1 VNRNLA
7 SAQDNPYKFER
18 PLSVSDYY
26 SHRSN
31 DELDYHEDQM
41 AVETHQIDDL
51 KERIDMV
58 DMIAMDDTKLRKRRI
73 EVRPRPRVQRGPKP
87 KINKDFPQFPNFPQ
101 VYENSNNNLRLNTT
115 NKNITETLPPIA
127 QPLTMSKAASTRLRN
142 HNSVRRKIDTLPINL
157 TPGSKKKESKLKI
170 TKVLPPLYDYYDD
183 YYDYNWRERDNPCH
197 NSYYGDRRKV
207 SRNVLASD
215 LGIIAK
221 GGSSGEMKFAVTDLM
236 TTQPLNGVEIEV
248 YNYQQQLMSTATT
261 DAEGFASISLE
272 AKPYLLI
279 AKKDAQ
285 RGYLRL
291 DDGSSLSLS
300 KFDVGGK
307 RIQKGI
313 KGFIYGEHHK

>member
-1 VNRNLA
+1 VFDE
-7 SAQDNPYKFER
+7 QWDEEEDEEE
-18 PLSVSDYY
+18 LSYWDGA
-26 SHRSN
+26 
-31 DELDYHEDQM
+31 D
-41 AVETHQIDDL
+41 
-51 KERIDMV
+51 
-58 DMIAMDDTKLRKRRI
+58 
-73 EVRPRPRVQRGPKP
+73 
-87 KINKDFPQFPNFPQ
+87 
-101 VYENSNNNLRLNTT
+101 
-115 NKNITETLPPIA
+115 
-127 QPLTMSKAASTRLRN
+127 
-142 HNSVRRKIDTLPINL
+142 
-157 TPGSKKKESKLKI
+157 
-170 TKVLPPLYDYYDD
+170 DYYDD

-313 KGFIYGEHHK
+313 KGFIYGERGVWRPGDSLFVMFSINKSFYTFLYSFTSYIKLTE